1 MPSEMQDLRESN
13 EFLALLLDHVDAAVL
28 ILDEDLKIHQ
38 FNRSF
43 LDLFDR
49 AADQFMQASFGQ
61 ISGCV
66 NSVREN
72 KPCGSTSKCQ
82 HCLLNN
88 SLIETMTSRAP
99 VKHQRMD
106 RTFYIDGRAVH
117 KNLEFTAQPIQFSGR
132 RMILVIIYDVT
143 AREQQRKELE
153 NKQAIIEQDLQAARK
168 IQVSLLPDREMV
180 MPHIQTAWQFQPWH
194 LVGGD
199 IFQVYVKSPEEI
211 GAYVLDVCGHGVSAA
226 LVAVSVSQFLHSLH
240 NRMRLTG
247 RIFSPGEIIDRLET
261 AFPLDRFNCFFT
273 VVYASLNVQSGQLVY
288 ANAGHVPP
296 LILRND
302 GRLEW
307 LDHHGTVIGVGLD
320 SPSGQ
325 EEHQLEVGDRLLLY
339 TDGML
344 DNFGPEGERGGR
356 ELFLDALKEL
366 QTLPLDQML
375 SGVFARANDL
385 RGPKPPSDDM
395 SLFGIEF
402 LA

>member
-1 MPSEMQDLRESN
+1 MSSEMQKLKESN
-13 EFLALLLDHVDAAVL
+13 EFLNLLLDHVDAAVL

-49 AADQFMQASFGQ
+49 AADKFIQASFGQ

-72 KPCGSTSKCQ
+72 LPCGSTSKCQ
-82 HCLLNN
+82 FCLLND
-88 SLIETMTSRAP
+88 SLIETLTSRAP
-99 VKHQRMD
+99 VKRQRMD
-106 RTFYIDGRAVH
+106 RTFYIDGRAVQ
-117 KNLEFTAQPIQFSGR
+117 KNLEFTARPIQFSER
-132 RMILVIIYDVT
+132 HMILVIIYDVT
-143 AREQQRKELE
+143 DREQQKKEIKS
-153 NKQAIIEQDLQAARK
+153 KQTIIEQDLQAARK
-168 IQVSLLPDREMV
+168 IQMSLLPDREMV
-180 MPHIQTAWQFQPWH
+180 VPHIQTAWQFQPWH

-199 IFQVYVKSPEEI
+199 IFQVYVNSPEEI

-247 RIFSPGEIIDRLET
+247 RIFCPGEIIDRLET

-273 VVYASLNVQSGQLVY
+273 VVYASLDVQSGRLVY

-296 LILRND
+296 LILRSD
-302 GRLEW
+302 GRLES

-344 DNFGPEGERGGR
+344 DNFGLDGERGGGNCFTTR
-356 ELFLDALKEL
+356 
-366 QTLPLDQML
+366 
-375 SGVFARANDL
+375 
-385 RGPKPPSDDM
+385 
-395 SLFGIEF
+395 
-402 LA
+402 